1 MKKYYICKETGTLR
15 EFKRLRVIGIYD
27 EISEYICK
35 LPCEKAISLHND
47 YCKKVDKLECRI
59 YGMNEF
65 NKMVEDYLPLEIML
79 MCDSGGFYP
88 HDQYF
93 WFNECGDISSGD
105 YPIQDQESPVSIG
118 DIVKFIIVNDDDFGN
133 EEIRKL
139 LDEDE

>member
-59 YGMNEF
+59 YGMSEF

>member
-35 LPCEKAISLHND
+35 LPYEKAISLYND

-65 NKMVEDYLPLEIML
+65 NKMVEDYLPLEIMF

>member
-1 MKKYYICKETGTLR
+1 MEKHYACKETGTLR
-15 EFKRLRVIGIYD
+15 EFKKLKVIEIYD

-35 LPCEKAISLHND
+35 LPCEKAISLYND

-65 NKMVEDYLPLEIML
+65 NKIVENYLPLEIMF

-88 HDQYF
+88 HDLYF
-93 WFNECGDISSGD
+93 WFNEWGEISSGD
-105 YPIQDQESPVSIG
+105 HPIKDQKSPVSIG
-118 DIVKFIIVNDDDFGN
+118 DIAKFIIVNDDDFGN

-139 LDEDE
+139 LDE